1 MTWLDGA
8 WFEGNRPILGP
19 MTQATWLG
27 GVAFDGARAFEG
39 VTPDLDLH
47 CGRAV
52 RSCRALGLDPVVPA
66 RQILELAREGIAKFA
81 AGTAL
86 YIRPMFWA
94 EDGLPVPV
102 PESTRFALTVFDAPM
117 PEPVGFSA
125 GLSTCRRPAPNM
137 APTDAKASCLYP
149 QAARAL
155 REVRAR
161 GFDDAMMLDPDG
173 YVAELSTSNLFFAR
187 DGAVHTPAPNGTF
200 LNGITRQRVIRLL
213 RDAKVDVHE
222 RSIRPD
228 ELADADEIFSTGNYS
243 KVIPVTRYE
252 DRTLQPGPMFR
263 LARELYWEFA
273 HGGR

>member
-1 MTWLDGA
+1 MTIMTWLDGA

-47 CGRAV
+47 CERAV
-52 RSCRALGLDPVVPA
+52 RSCRALGLNPVVPA

-94 EDGLPVPV
+94 EEGLPVPV
-102 PESTRFALTVFDAPM
+102 PESTRFALTFFDAPM
-117 PEPVGFSA
+117 PEPAGFSA

-137 APTDAKASCLYP
+137 APTDAK
-149 QAARAL
+149 
-155 REVRAR
+155 
-161 GFDDAMMLDPDG
+161 
-173 YVAELSTSNLFFAR
+173 
-187 DGAVHTPAPNGTF
+187 
-200 LNGITRQRVIRLL
+200 
-213 RDAKVDVHE
+213 VDVYE